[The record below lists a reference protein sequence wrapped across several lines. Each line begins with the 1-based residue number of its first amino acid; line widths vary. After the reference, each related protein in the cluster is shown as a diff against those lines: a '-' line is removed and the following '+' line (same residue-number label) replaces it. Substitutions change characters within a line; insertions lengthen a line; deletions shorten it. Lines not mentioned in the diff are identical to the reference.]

1 MVSDPGAQA
10 VCLMFMLAS
19 VRVYIIDAFASPP
32 PSSPPPPPK
41 SLRVAKRQA
50 KLHTEFHGV
59 PCTRQA
65 LDLTPSVMRCLS
77 FGRPSNL

>member
-32 PSSPPPPPK
+32 PAAPLPLPNLFV
-41 SLRVAKRQA
+41 SLRGKLSCIRSSMVFRAPAK
-50 KLHTEFHGV
+50 
-59 PCTRQA
+59 P
-65 LDLTPSVMRCLS
+65 
-77 FGRPSNL
+77 